1 MPALNHQMTRHAT
14 ARAQQRG
21 LPPLIVDWLET
32 YGARA
37 RDRGGAEIVYFDKA
51 SRRNLEREVGSQVVE
66 RLRSLLD
73 AYLVQGDD
81 GTVITLGWRFKRVPR
96 H

>member
-1 MPALNHQMTRHAT
+1 MTRHAI
-14 ARAQQRG
+14 ARAQQRS
-21 LPPLIVDWLET
+21 LPPLIVDWLQT

-37 RDRGGAEIVYFDKA
+37 RDRGEVEILYFDKA
-51 SRRNLEREVGSQVVE
+51 SRRRLERDVGSLVVE
-66 RLRSLLD
+66 RLRWLLD
-73 AYLVQGDD
+73 AYLVQSED